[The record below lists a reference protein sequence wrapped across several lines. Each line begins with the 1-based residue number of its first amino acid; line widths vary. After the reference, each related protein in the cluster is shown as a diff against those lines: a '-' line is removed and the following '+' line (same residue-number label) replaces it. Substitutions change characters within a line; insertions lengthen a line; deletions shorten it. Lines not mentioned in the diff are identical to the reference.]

1 MPCPQPR
8 RLPPGWNA
16 NDFERFVESV
26 VPIVGAEN
34 LDIISA
40 DKELADGDYV
50 NPCKS
55 HDMHAVYERDFFVS
69 CAIVNPRSVPEV
81 QDVMRLCNQL
91 QMPVWPFSIGR
102 NTGYGGAA
110 PRVPGSLGIELGKH
124 LNKVLEVNVDGAYA
138 LVEPGVTFAGLYE
151 HLVKTGLSEHL
162 WLDVPDLGG
171 GSIIGNTL
179 ERGVGYTPYGADHF
193 MMHCGM
199 EVILPDGTLIRTG
212 MGALPDPSGGNSD
225 LPPHEQK
232 ANSAWQLFNYGF
244 GPYNDGIFSQS
255 SLGIVVKMGVWLM
268 PNPGGYQA
276 YMITFPREDD
286 LSEIVDIIRPLRLQT
301 VIQNVPTIRH
311 LLLDA
316 AVAGN
321 KASYTKKTE
330 PLSDEDLDAIAARL
344 NLGRWNFYGAVYGPE
359 PVRKFFLDTIKAAF
373 LKVPGSKFFLA
384 EDRNEPYSVLKTR
397 EKTLQGV
404 PSLDELRWVSWLPNG
419 AHLFFSPIT
428 KISGTDAKLQYE
440 VTKRRFAEAGL
451 DFIGTF
457 TIGMREMHH
466 IVCIVFNREDPQ
478 QRSKARWL
486 IRQLIQDCA
495 ERGWGEYRTHLALMD
510 QIANTYNFNNN
521 AQMKLNE
528 KIKNAL
534 DPNGIL
540 APGKNGIWPKK
551 YDKREWVLRDDE
563 ADMSSSGR
571 NRVIK
576 SHL

>member
-1 MPCPQPR
+1 MPFPQPR

-16 NDFERFVESV
+16 NDFEHFVESV

-151 HLVKTGLSEHL
+151 HLVKTGLSKHL

-179 ERGVGYTPYGADHF
+179 ERGVGYTPYGDHF

-212 MGALPDPSGGNSD
+212 MGALPDPSSGNSD

-276 YMITFPREDD
+276 YMIIFPREDD

-321 KASYTKKTE
+321 KASYTNKTE

-359 PVRKFFLDTIKAAF
+359 PVRKFFLDTIKSAF

-384 EDRNEPYSVLKTR
+384 EDRDEPYSVLKTR
-397 EKTLQGV
+397 EKTLRGV

-478 QRSKARWL
+478 QRLKARWL

-528 KIKNAL
+528 TIKNAL

-540 APGKNGIWPKK
+540 APGKNGIWPKR
-551 YDKREWVLRDDE
+551 YDKWEWALRDDE
-563 ADMSSSGR
+563 AERSSSGGTR
-571 NRVIK
+571 FIK
-576 SHL
+576 SHLQ

>member
-1 MPCPQPR
+1 MPYPQPR

-16 NDFERFVESV
+16 NAFEHFVESV

-34 LDIISA
+34 LDIISE
-40 DKELADGDYV
+40 DKELADGDYID
-50 NPCKS
+50 PCKS

-171 GSIIGNTL
+171 GSIIGSNHGLPT
-179 ERGVGYTPYGADHF
+179 YHF

-212 MGALPDPSGGNSD
+212 MGALPDPSRGNLD

-321 KASYTKKTE
+321 KASYTNKTD
-330 PLSDEDLDAIAARL
+330 PLSDEDLDAIASKL
-344 NLGRWNFYGAVYGPE
+344 DLGRWNFYGAVY
-359 PVRKFFLDTIKAAF
+359 
-373 LKVPGSKFFLA
+373 
-384 EDRNEPYSVLKTR
+384 
-397 EKTLQGV
+397 
-404 PSLDELRWVSWLPNG
+404 
-419 AHLFFSPIT
+419 
-428 KISGTDAKLQYE
+428 
-440 VTKRRFAEAGL
+440 RRFAEAGL

-478 QRSKARWL
+478 QRLKARWL

-521 AQMKLNE
+521 AQVKLNE
-528 KIKNAL
+528 TIKNAL

-563 ADMSSSGR
+563 ADMLSSGIF
-571 NRVIK
+571 RVIK

>member
-1 MPCPQPR
+1 MPYHQPR
-8 RLPPGWNA
+8 RLPPGWDA
-16 NDFERFVESV
+16 NDFERFVESI
-26 VPIVGAEN
+26 VPIIGEEN

-55 HDMHAVYERDFFVS
+55 HDMHAVYTRDFFVS
-69 CAIVNPRSVPEV
+69 CAIINPRSVPEV

-110 PRVPGSLGIELGKH
+110 PRVPGSLGIELGRH

-171 GSIIGNTL
+171 GSIIGRNTL
-179 ERGVGYTPYGADHF
+179 ERGVGYTPYGDHF

-199 EVILPDGTLIRTG
+199 EVILPDGTLVRTG

-255 SLGIVVKMGVWLM
+255 SLGIVVKMGVW
-268 PNPGGYQA
+268 
-276 YMITFPREDD
+276 
-286 LSEIVDIIRPLRLQT
+286 
-301 VIQNVPTIRH
+301 
-311 LLLDA
+311 
-316 AVAGN
+316 
-321 KASYTKKTE
+321 
-330 PLSDEDLDAIAARL
+330 
-344 NLGRWNFYGAVYGPE
+344 GPE

-397 EKTLQGV
+397 EKTLRGV

-428 KISGTDAKLQYE
+428 KISGQDAKLQYE

-457 TIGMREMHH
+457 TIDH

-478 QRSKARWL
+478 QRLKARWL

-510 QIANTYNFNNN
+510 QIANTYSFNNN

-551 YDKREWVLRDDE
+551 YDKREWVLQDDE
-563 ADMSSSGR
+563 ADMLSSGR
-571 NRVIK
+571 NHGIK